1 MIRSCAIAAIAML
14 GVALWLLL
22 LEVTDFSALS
32 VSAGLLGGLFV
43 TGTTR

>member
-1 MIRSCAIAAIAML
+1 MLRSLLITAIGLL
-14 GVALWLLL
+14 GVALWLVL

-32 VSAGLLGGLFV
+32 VSAGLIGGLFI